1 MAGRGAAPK
10 PQAQRRNHHDP
21 GRGEWRNAPGV
32 GWQHGD
38 QPAPPDGLRAESL
51 EAWSV
56 WMGAWYAA
64 FWSAE
69 DLPALRAMVL
79 LYDQVMRGEYQRHA
93 ELRLNLDTWGVTP
106 KGQQDRRW
114 APPLEAEP
122 VKPQRAA
129 RERSRLKAVK

>member
-10 PQAQRRNHHDP
+10 QQAQRRNHHDP
-21 GRGEWRNAPGV
+21 QRGEWRNAAGY

-38 QPAPPDGLRAESL
+38 VPAPPDGMKSESL
-51 EAWSV
+51 EAWGV

-64 FWSAE
+64 FWTPD

-114 APPLEAEP
+114 APPLEQVEDR
-122 VKPQRAA
+122 PQRPP
-129 RERSRLKAVK
+129 RERARLKAVK

>member
-10 PQAQRRNHHDP
+10 QQAQRRNHHDP
-21 GRGEWRNAPGV
+21 QRGEWRNAPGI

-38 QPAPPDGLRAESL
+38 VPSLPDGVKAETTD
-51 EAWSV
+51 AWST

-64 FWSAE
+64 FWSPE
-69 DLPALRAMVL
+69 DLPALRAMAL

-114 APPLEAEP
+114 APPIEAEP
-122 VKPQRAA
+122 AKPQRTQ
-129 RERSRLKAVK
+129 RERARLKAVK

>member
-10 PQAQRRNHHDP
+10 PQGVRRNHVEP
-21 GRGEWRNAPGV
+21 GRGEWRHASGV
-32 GWQHGD
+32 GWQHGEV
-38 QPAPPDGLRAESL
+38 PSPPDGLRAETL
-51 EAWSV
+51 DAWAT

-64 FWSAE
+64 FWSPE
-69 DLPALRAMVL
+69 DLPALRTMVL
-79 LYDQVMRGEYQRHA
+79 LYDQVIRGEFQRHP

-122 VKPQRAA
+122 VKRSTPAA
-129 RERSRLKAVK
+129 RKRLKAVK

>member
-10 PQAQRRNHHDP
+10 QQAVRRNHHEP
-21 GRGEWRNAPGV
+21 QRGEWRNAPGV

-38 QPAPPDGLRAESL
+38 VPALPDGVKAETSA
-51 EAWSV
+51 AWST

-64 FWSAE
+64 FWSPE
-69 DLPALRAMVL
+69 DLPALRTMAL
-79 LYDQVMRGEYQRHA
+79 LYDQVMRGEFQRHP

-122 VKPQRAA
+122 APPRPQR
-129 RERSRLKAVK
+129 ERARLKAVK

>member
-10 PQAQRRNHHDP
+10 QQAQRRNHHDP
-21 GRGEWRNAPGV
+21 QRGEWRNAPGV
-32 GWQHGD
+32 GWQHGEV
-38 QPAPPDGLRAESL
+38 PAPPDGMKAESL
-51 EAWSV
+51 ETWAT

-64 FWSAE
+64 FWSPE

-114 APPLEAEP
+114 APPLDAEP
-122 VKPQRAA
+122 AKPQRAQ
-129 RERSRLKAVK
+129 RERARLKAVK